1 MQIKTTPR
9 FHHTPV
15 EMAKI
20 KNSRENNAAEDV
32 EKEERSSI
40 VGRVASWYDHSGSLS
55 GGSSE
60 TLELYLQ
67 WTLLYHSRACTQ
79 RIPQHVIRIHAP
91 LCS

>member
-1 MQIKTTPR
+1 MQIKTTLR

-40 VGRVASWYDHSGSLS
+40 VGRVASWYDHSVSLS

-60 TLELYLQ
+60 TLELYYCSGPCY
-67 WTLLYHSRACTQ
+67 TT
-79 RIPQHVIRIHAP
+79 PGHVPRGFP
-91 LCS
+91 SM